1 MVLERICA
9 AGITLILVWQNYSYL
24 FINQHGISPDPLQAA
39 DINETPP
46 PKTLSELRR
55 FMGMINQLRK
65 FSPNIAE
72 ISTQYCRNFNII
84 LSSNQ
89 VWQRGPNQ
97 EDSYKNLQTK
107 PTVLKL
113 YNAQIP
119 TKISADT
126 SSYSIRL
133 YHFNLLI
140 RNGFSLHILHA

>member
-1 MVLERICA
+1 M
-9 AGITLILVWQNYSYL
+9 
-24 FINQHGISPDPLQAA
+24 F
-39 DINETPP
+39 
-46 PKTLSELRR
+46 
-55 FMGMINQLRK
+55 NQLRK

-72 ISTQYCRNFNII
+72 ISTQYCQNFNII

-126 SSYSIRL
+126 SSYGN
-133 YHFNLLI
+133 YFNLLI
-140 RNGFSLHILHA
+140 RNGFPLHILHA